1 LRQPLLIIGATGFVG
16 SRWAHHAKERFEVIK
31 GARSAPDRDDSVS
44 IDITDPASV
53 AHAFDRARPDLVTH
67 LAALSDID
75 RCEREPE
82 LADRINYHGAIH
94 VADECARR
102 GARMFYT
109 STDAV
114 FDGSRGMYHE
124 YDEPTPPNWYGHTK
138 ARAERA
144 ILERLSSAVVIRLS
158 LVLGRGLEAAGN
170 SYLEKVA
177 GNLAAKNPI
186 VTPTY
191 EVRNPIDV
199 GTACRFFEELALR
212 PDASG
217 IFHIGASDKMSRYEL
232 ARAIATRLGYDPGLI
247 VEQTA
252 PVAGRAPRGR
262 DDFLV
267 TERIRQFCATKVP
280 TCREVIERA
289 CDATA

>member
-1 LRQPLLIIGATGFVG
+1 LRQRLLIIGATGFVG
-16 SRWAHHAKERFEVIK
+16 SRWAHRAQQHFDVIK
-31 GARSAPDRDDSVS
+31 GARSAADSDNSVA
-44 IDITDPASV
+44 IDIADAASV
-53 AHAFDRARPDLVTH
+53 ARAFDRARPDLVTH

-82 LADRINYHGAIH
+82 LAERINYQGALH
-94 VADECARR
+94 VAEECARR
-102 GARMFYT
+102 GARLLYT

-124 YDEPTPPNWYGHTK
+124 HDAPTPPNWYGRTK

-144 ILERLSSAVVIRLS
+144 ILERLPSAVVIRLS
-158 LVLGRGLEAAGN
+158 LVLGRGLGAAGN

-177 GNLAAKNPI
+177 GNLAAGKPI
-186 VTPTY
+186 ITPTY

-212 PDASG
+212 PDSTG
-217 IFHIGASDKMSRYEL
+217 IFHIGASDKMSRYDL
-232 ARAIATRLGYDPGLI
+232 ARAIAVRLGYDPGLI

-262 DDFLV
+262 DDFLA
-267 TERIRQFCATKVP
+267 TDRIRQFCATGVP

-289 CDATA
+289 CDAAA